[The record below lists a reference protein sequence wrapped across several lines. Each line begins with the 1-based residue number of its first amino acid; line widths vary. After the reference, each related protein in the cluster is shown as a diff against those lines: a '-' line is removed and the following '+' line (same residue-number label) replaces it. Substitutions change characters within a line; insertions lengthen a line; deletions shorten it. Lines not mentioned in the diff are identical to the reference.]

1 MPPTQHATDPL
12 LRSLQTVHNVSRA
25 SGDARLNGADKGLNA
40 GKEGVYYY
48 THSNEDRR
56 RVTGARACNNPCNPT
71 DSGIPLLAFRL
82 HLMEAFSNE
91 AEGLAPVEGRDQYG
105 SPAGDRRDPDAPA
118 LLRPLPPVAEAAPPA
133 SSRTSRSGRCLGG
146 VAGLTALT
154 LALVAA
160 SHAALPPYL
169 VGVGGGGHV
178 FEPVEQQT
186 REGGFFAFF
195 THGGGGGGEG
205 GGEVLGGTF
214 GEWLANGVRR
224 LADGGGLTAT
234 RPEEQDDL
242 QMHLQPKP

>member
-1 MPPTQHATDPL
+1 M
-12 LRSLQTVHNVSRA
+12 V
-25 SGDARLNGADKGLNA
+25 
-40 GKEGVYYY
+40 
-48 THSNEDRR
+48 
-56 RVTGARACNNPCNPT
+56 
-71 DSGIPLLAFRL
+71 AF
-82 HLMEAFSNE
+82 ANE
-91 AEGLAPVEGRDQYG
+91 AEGPAPVEGRDEYG
-105 SPAGDRRDPDAPA
+105 SPAADRRHPDAPA

-146 VAGLTALT
+146 VAGFTALT

-214 GEWLANGVRR
+214 GEWLANGARR

>member
-1 MPPTQHATDPL
+1 M
-12 LRSLQTVHNVSRA
+12 V
-25 SGDARLNGADKGLNA
+25 
-40 GKEGVYYY
+40 
-48 THSNEDRR
+48 
-56 RVTGARACNNPCNPT
+56 
-71 DSGIPLLAFRL
+71 
-82 HLMEAFSNE
+82 AFSNE